1 MQGKVTWVDGLT
13 FVGEASSGNS
23 VVMEG
28 GIKNNG
34 LRPME
39 MILLGVGGCASY
51 DVVSI
56 LQKARQD
63 VISCHCELNG
73 ERPDTT
79 PAPFSRIAMEFVVRG
94 RGIKEAQVQ
103 RAVELS
109 ADKYCSASIMLKNA
123 GVEIVHSYRIEEL

>member
-13 FVGEASSGNS
+13 FVGEAASGNS

-34 LRPME
+34 IRPME

-79 PAPFSRIAMEFVVRG
+79 PAPFSRIEMEFVVRG